1 MHIKKIM
8 HRYYKNKIEKIEE
21 IKPHSIPLK
30 WKSDRQKTLFSI
42 NWINILGYALI
53 ACCILHFLLTE
64 KWLIAGRFFLPIKI
78 LF

>member
-8 HRYYKNKIEKIEE
+8 HRYYKHKIETIEE
-21 IKPHSIPLK
+21 IKSPSIPLK
-30 WKSDRQKTLFSI
+30 WKPDKQKTSFSI
-42 NWINILGYALI
+42 DWNNILGYALI
-53 ACCILHFLLTE
+53 ACCILHFVLTE